1 MRFIALGAAI
11 IVAIG
16 AYVAYWMSVAHA
28 VPPALARWAESERA
42 KGREVDLGEPT
53 VEGFPFRIVVR
64 LPKVGYGAPALENAP
79 RYEGERLTAVAQPWN
94 LRHVIVR
101 ADGPQRVSWQDA
113 PNAQRRSALV
123 EAERAFASV
132 VARGDEVERIAVDLT
147 KARVTADGVPGPVA
161 IGRLQV
167 HTRHPEPP
175 PPGDQ
180 RPTPPGQFEAAV
192 EAENVSLPAPW
203 GSSLGQTL
211 ERASIMLK
219 LTGKLDPDAG
229 REGVAAWRD
238 GGGTLEVERVNV
250 RWGRLDAAGDG
261 TLALDDRM
269 RPMGAFGLHVAGW
282 EAGIDAA
289 VADGR
294 IPKRAGDTARTALG
308 LLSLGAKDAEGRL
321 TIPVTLQNG
330 AVLLGPV
337 PVAELGPLF

>member
-11 IVAIG
+11 LAAIG

-42 KGREVDLGEPT
+42 KGREVELGEPT

-64 LPKVGYGAPALENAP
+64 LPNLAYGAPVQEHAP

-94 LRHVIVR
+94 LHHVIVR

-113 PNAQRRSALV
+113 PDAPRRSALV

-147 KARVTADGVPGPVA
+147 KARIKADGAPGPVD

-175 PPGDQ
+175 PAGDQ
-180 RPTPPGQFEAAV
+180 RPTAPGQIEAAL

-203 GSSLGQTL
+203 SSSLGQKL
-211 ERASIMLK
+211 DHAAIVLK
-219 LTGKLDPDAG
+219 LTGKLDTDAG
-229 REGVAAWRD
+229 RAGIAAWRD
-238 GGGTLEVERVNV
+238 GGGTVEVERVDL
-250 RWGRLDAAGDG
+250 RWGRLDATGDG
-261 TLALDDRM
+261 TLALDERM

-308 LLSLGAKDAEGRL
+308 LLSLGAKDAQGRL

-337 PVAELGPLF
+337 PVAELGPFF